1 MLKIAIIK
9 GSLTS
14 YPGQK
19 KKGYGYDD
27 DDDDGH
33 DDDDDKNGE
42 TLHLNSKHQPSCLVK
57 QTIF

>member
-33 DDDDDKNGE
+33 DDDDDDITK
-42 TLHLNSKHQPSCLVK
+42 
-57 QTIF
+57 

>member
-1 MLKIAIIK
+1 M
-9 GSLTS
+9 SR
-14 YPGQK
+14 
-19 KKGYGYDD
+19 YGDDD
-27 DDDDGH
+27 DDDDGGPDDEDDGP